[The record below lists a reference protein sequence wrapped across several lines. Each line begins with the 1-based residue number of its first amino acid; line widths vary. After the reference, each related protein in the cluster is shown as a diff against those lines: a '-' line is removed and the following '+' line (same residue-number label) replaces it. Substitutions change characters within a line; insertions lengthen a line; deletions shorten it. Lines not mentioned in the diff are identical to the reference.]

1 MNIVVPSRTWMKLIS
16 EKADL
21 VIEDISEPTIA
32 VKNHYQKIATKFA
45 NEQYKIYSTKAIKA
59 FNKAYTNAVE
69 KMTKFYNDMI
79 NKMEKAYNTFL
90 AKYGDM
96 TWEQVGDKIYKFGEA
111 KYNEAKTKAL
121 AELKKLKA
129 LLEKAMV
136 YYGDAEDLYKQAEA
150 KAIVIYKAN
159 KNKTLK
165 ALYNEASEIIIDMA
179 LTNYGIAKKQVD
191 KKVAE
196 LKTETMKQV
205 AEMKVLA
212 KKYYKEV
219 P

>member
-1 MNIVVPSRTWMKLIS
+1 MKLIS

-69 KMTKFYNDMI
+69 KMTK
-79 NKMEKAYNTFL
+79 
-90 AKYGDM
+90 YGDM
-96 TWEQVGDKIYKFGEA
+96 TWEQVGDEIYKFGEA

-129 LLEKAMV
+129 LLEKAKV
-136 YYGDAEDLYKQAEA
+136 EAEKLYKKGTEEYK
-150 KAIVIYKAN
+150 KAIA
-159 KNKTLK
+159 T
-165 ALYNEASEIIIDMA
+165 
-179 LTNYGIAKKQVD
+179 
-191 KKVAE
+191 AE
-196 LKTETMKQV
+196 
-205 AEMKVLA
+205 
-212 KKYYKEV
+212 
-219 P
+219 